1 MRLRVPAG
9 RAGLTRCDA
18 HSSALATGRD
28 FAGRVSDFVLVVG
41 VMKFGMFGINHG
53 PCAIPSTAAAV
64 ARAAEDAGFDS
75 LWTGE
80 HIVLP
85 DPQVPPS
92 PVPAHAPFIDS
103 AVALAYVAAHT
114 SKIKLATGIIILP
127 QRNPLV
133 LAKELASVDVVSGG
147 RLIFGIGIGYLKPEF
162 DAIGAPFDHKG
173 PRSEEYLA
181 AMLALWTMEKPEY
194 RGRFVSFGGINAM
207 PRPVQKPHPQI
218 VFGGH
223 SNGAYSRAARLAQGW
238 YGFALDAEGT
248 AKCIAGLR
256 QACRGTGRRFEDLE
270 ISVTPRGR
278 IDLEAAKRLADL
290 GVHRLV
296 LLHRGRT
303 EQEVLQFVSQTSQ
316 QLIGKV

>member
-1 MRLRVPAG
+1 
-9 RAGLTRCDA
+9 
-18 HSSALATGRD
+18 
-28 FAGRVSDFVLVVG
+28 
-41 VMKFGMFGINHG
+41 MKFGLFGINHG
-53 PCAIPSTAAAV
+53 PCAAPATASSVAAA
-64 ARAAEDAGFDS
+64 AEKAGFDS
-75 LWTGE
+75 VWTGE

-92 PVPAHAPFIDS
+92 PVPAHTPFIDS
-103 AVALAYVAAHT
+103 AVALAYVAACT

-173 PRSEEYLA
+173 PRTEEFLA

-194 RGRFVSFGGINAM
+194 HGRFLSFSGINAM
-207 PRPVQKPHPQI
+207 PRPVQKPHPEI

-223 SNGAYSRAARLAQGW
+223 TKSAFSRAARLAKGW
-238 YGFALDAEGT
+238 YGFAQDYDGT
-248 AKCIAGLR
+248 VKCIAGLR
-256 QACRGTGRRFEDLE
+256 QACEQAGRPFGDLE
-270 ISVTPRGR
+270 ISLTPRGR
-278 IDLEAAKRLADL
+278 VDADMVARFADL

-296 LLHRGRT
+296 LANRARS
-303 EQEVLQFVSQTSQ
+303 EQELLQFVSQIGE
-316 QLIGKV
+316 LIARL

>member
-1 MRLRVPAG
+1 
-9 RAGLTRCDA
+9 
-18 HSSALATGRD
+18 
-28 FAGRVSDFVLVVG
+28 
-41 VMKFGMFGINHG
+41 MKFGLFGINHG
-53 PCAIPSTAAAV
+53 PCAAPATAAAV
-64 ARAAEDAGFDS
+64 ATAAEKAGFDS
-75 LWTGE
+75 VWTGE

-103 AVALAYVAAHT
+103 AVALAYVAACT

-173 PRSEEYLA
+173 PRTEDYLA
-181 AMLALWTMEKPEY
+181 AMLALWTMDKPEY
-194 RGRFVSFGGINAM
+194 HGRFVSFSGINAM
-207 PRPVQKPHPQI
+207 PRPVQKPHPEI

-223 SNGAYSRAARLAQGW
+223 TKSAFSRAARLARGW
-238 YGFALDAEGT
+238 YGFAQDYDGT

-256 QACRGTGRRFEDLE
+256 QACEQAGRPFGDLE
-270 ISVTPRGR
+270 ISLTPRGR
-278 IDLEAAKRLADL
+278 VDADMVARLAGL

-296 LLHRGRT
+296 LANRARS
-303 EQEVLQFVSQTSQ
+303 EQEVLQFISQTGE
-316 QLIGKV
+316 LIAKS